1 MARTHQG
8 LDRRVARRA
17 AVVVWSAVISLLIGT
32 SAMPSEAAP
41 GAAEY
46 VPELCLTFSDPSPGP
61 GDQLAIDGCA
71 EPGAAVSVSIGG
83 EAIGSTTVTA
93 AGTFRTTVTI
103 PDLEPGSYPLVVVA
117 GGIELGS
124 LDIVVGSPVGA
135 AAQDSVWEDPVTV
148 DPRQSDSPAEDDSP
162 AEGDSPTEGDS
173 DGTPPEQ
180 LALSEDE
187 GLAAFWSNVRRFLM
201 VIGAVAIVFGMISS
215 FEANRGRRGQR

>member
-93 AGTFRTTVTI
+93 DGTFRTTVTI

-124 LDIVVGSPVGA
+124 LDIVVGSPVGGG

-148 DPRQSDSPAEDDSP
+148 DPRQSDSPAEN
-162 AEGDSPTEGDS
+162 DSPTEGDS
-173 DGTPPEQ
+173 DDTPPEQ

-201 VIGAVAIVFGMISS
+201 VIGAVAVVFGMISS

>member
-32 SAMPSEAAP
+32 SAMPSEATP

-83 EAIGSTTVTA
+83 EALGSTTVTA

-124 LDIVVGSPVGA
+124 LDIVVGSPVGGA

-148 DPRQSDSPAEDDSP
+148 DPRQSDSPAE
-162 AEGDSPTEGDS
+162 GDSPTEGDS
-173 DGTPPEQ
+173 DDTPPEQ